1 MNKFKMIAIDIDGTL
16 LNKDKKILFET
27 KQDIKEAYNKGV
39 IICICTGRAYPA
51 TKKYV
56 DELGLDIP
64 LILYNG
70 SRIIMNNGEKII
82 FNKTI
87 DKEVSNGVF
96 DIINMND
103 GTCCFWKEDTLY
115 FNKNNEYTVYY
126 ENLTGI
132 KPTIINDYDEN
143 LFTNINKFLWFDTPE
158 NLEFIKNNILN
169 NVVGIDCFKSQ
180 NNILE
185 IVPKGINKGEA
196 IKFLANYYN
205 IDISEVI
212 AVGDDENDISM
223 IMAAGLG
230 VAMENAKD
238 CVKEAADFI
247 TLSNEENGVGKVICE
262 FMLKL
267 YWW

>member
-1 MNKFKMIAIDIDGTL
+1 MNNFKMIAIDIDGTL
-16 LNKDKKILFET
+16 LNNDKKILFET
-27 KQDIKEAYNKGV
+27 KQDIIKAYDKGV

-51 TKKYV
+51 AKRYV

-70 SRIIMNNGEKII
+70 SRILMNNGTEII

-87 DKEVSNGVF
+87 DKEVSNSVF

-115 FNKNNEYTVYY
+115 FNKNNEYTAYY
-126 ENLTGI
+126 EKLTGI
-132 KPTIINDYDEN
+132 KPTIIIDYDESI
-143 LFTNINKFLWFDTPE
+143 FTNINKFIWFDTPQ

-169 NVVGIDCFKSQ
+169 NVAGIDCFKSQ
-180 NNILE
+180 NYILE
-185 IVPKGINKGEA
+185 IVPTGINKGEA

-230 VAMENAKD
+230 VAMKNAKD
-238 CVKEAADFI
+238 CVKEVADYI
-247 TLSNEENGVGKVICE
+247 TSSNKENGVGKVINE
-262 FMLKL
+262 FIL
-267 YWW
+267 

>member
-1 MNKFKMIAIDIDGTL
+1 MNNFKMIAIDIDGTL
-16 LNKDKKILFET
+16 LNNDKKILFET
-27 KQDIKEAYNKGV
+27 KQDIIKAYDKGI

-51 TKKYV
+51 AKRYV

-70 SRIIMNNGEKII
+70 SRILMNNGAEII

-132 KPTIINDYDEN
+132 KPTIINDYDET
-143 LFTNINKFLWFDTPE
+143 LFDNINKFIWFDTPQ

-180 NNILE
+180 SHILE
-185 IVPKGINKGEA
+185 IVPKDVNKGEA
-196 IKFLANYYN
+196 IKILSSYYN
-205 IDISEVI
+205 IDISGVI
-212 AVGDDENDISM
+212 AIGDDENDVSM
-223 IMAAGLG
+223 IIAAGLG
-230 VAMENAKD
+230 VAMGNAKV
-238 CVKEAADFI
+238 CVKEVADYI
-247 TLSNEENGVGKVICE
+247 TLSNEENGVGKVINE
-262 FMLKL
+262 FIL
-267 YWW
+267 

>member
-1 MNKFKMIAIDIDGTL
+1 MNSYKLLAIDIDGTL
-16 LNKDKKILFET
+16 ITNDKKILDET
-27 KQDIKEAYNKGV
+27 KQDIIKAYNKGV

-51 TKKYV
+51 AKRYIS
-56 DELGLDIP
+56 ELDLDIP

-70 SRIIMNNGEKII
+70 SRIISGNGEETI

-115 FNKNNEYTVYY
+115 FNKNDEYTAYY

-132 KPTIINDYDEN
+132 KPAIINDYDES

-158 NLEFIKNNILN
+158 NLQFIKNNILN
-169 NVVGIDCFKSQ
+169 DVAGIDCFKSQ
-180 NNILE
+180 SHILE
-185 IVPKGINKGEA
+185 IVPKNINKGEA

-223 IMAAGLG
+223 IMSAGLG
-230 VAMENAKD
+230 VAMENARS
-238 CVKEAADFI
+238 CVKEVADYI
-247 TLSNEENGVGKVICE
+247 TLSNEENGVGKVINE
-262 FMLKL
+262 FIL
-267 YWW
+267 

>member
-1 MNKFKMIAIDIDGTL
+1 MDKYKLIAIDIDGTL
-16 LNKDKKILFET
+16 LTNDKKILGDT
-27 KQDIKEAYNKGV
+27 KLDIKKAFEKGI

-51 TKKYV
+51 AKRYV
-56 DELGLDIP
+56 DELNLDIP

-70 SRIIMNNGEKII
+70 CRIISKENII

-103 GTCCFWKEDTLY
+103 GTCCFWKDDTLY

-132 KPTIINDYDEN
+132 KPTIINDYDER
-143 LFTNINKFLWFDTPE
+143 LFTNINKFIWFDTPQ
-158 NLEFIKNNILN
+158 NLQFIKNNILN
-169 NVVGIDCFKSQ
+169 NVAGIDCFKSQ
-180 NNILE
+180 SHILE
-185 IVPKGINKGEA
+185 IVPKDVNKGGA

-230 VAMENAKD
+230 VAMKNAKD
-238 CVKEAADFI
+238 CVKEVANYI
-247 TLSNEENGVGKVICE
+247 TSSNEENGVGKVINE
-262 FMLKL
+262 FIL
-267 YWW
+267 

>member
-1 MNKFKMIAIDIDGTL
+1 MKTFKLFAIDIDGTL
-16 LNKDKKILFET
+16 ITNNKKILAET
-27 KQDIKEAYNKGV
+27 KQDIIKAYKKGV

-51 TKKYV
+51 AKRYI
-56 DELGLDIP
+56 DELDLDIP

-70 SRIIMNNGEKII
+70 SRIIMNNGKEIV

-103 GTCCFWKEDTLY
+103 GTCCFWKDDTLY
-115 FNKNNEYTVYY
+115 FNKNDEYTAYY
-126 ENLTGI
+126 EKLTGI
-132 KPTIINDYDEN
+132 KPAIIKDYDES

-158 NLEFIKNNILN
+158 NLQFIKNNILN
-169 NVVGIDCFKSQ
+169 NVAGIDCFKSQ

-230 VAMENAKD
+230 VAMGNARS
-238 CVKEAADFI
+238 CVKEVADYI
-247 TLSNEENGVGKVICE
+247 TLSNEENGVGKVINK
-262 FMLKL
+262 FIL
-267 YWW
+267 

>member
-1 MNKFKMIAIDIDGTL
+1 MNNFKMIAIDIDGTL
-16 LNKDKKILFET
+16 LNNDKKILFET
-27 KQDIKEAYNKGV
+27 KQDIIKAYDKGI

-51 TKKYV
+51 AKRYV

-70 SRIIMNNGEKII
+70 SRILMNNGAEII

-87 DKEVSNGVF
+87 DKEVSNSVF

-115 FNKNNEYTVYY
+115 FNKNNEYTAYY
-126 ENLTGI
+126 EKLTGI
-132 KPTIINDYDEN
+132 KPTIIIDYDESI
-143 LFTNINKFLWFDTPE
+143 FTNINKFLWFDTPE
-158 NLEFIKNNILN
+158 NLMFIKNNILN
-169 NVVGIDCFKSQ
+169 NVAGIDCFKSQ
-180 NNILE
+180 NYILE
-185 IVPKGINKGEA
+185 IVPTGINKGEA

-230 VAMENAKD
+230 VAMKNAKD
-238 CVKEAADFI
+238 CVKEVADYI
-247 TLSNEENGVGKVICE
+247 SSSNEENGVGKVINE
-262 FMLKL
+262 FII
-267 YWW
+267 

>member
-27 KQDIKEAYNKGV
+27 KQDIKEAYNKGI

-51 TKKYV
+51 AKRYV
-56 DELGLDIP
+56 DELCLDIP

-70 SRIIMNNGEKII
+70 SRILMNNGAEII

-87 DKEVSNGVF
+87 DKEVSNSVF

-103 GTCCFWKEDTLY
+103 GTFCFWKEDTLY
-115 FNKNNEYTVYY
+115 FNKNNEYTAYY
-126 ENLTGI
+126 EKLTGI
-132 KPTIINDYDEN
+132 KPTIIIDYDESI
-143 LFTNINKFLWFDTPE
+143 FTNINKFLWFDTPE
-158 NLEFIKNNILN
+158 NLMFIKNNILN
-169 NVVGIDCFKSQ
+169 NVAGIDCFKSQ
-180 NNILE
+180 NYILE
-185 IVPKGINKGEA
+185 IVPTGINKGEA

-212 AVGDDENDISM
+212 AIGDDENDVSM

-230 VAMENAKD
+230 VAMKNAKD
-238 CVKEAADFI
+238 CVKEVADYI
-247 TLSNEENGVGKVICE
+247 SSSNEENGVGKVINK
-262 FMLKL
+262 FIL
-267 YWW
+267 

>member
-1 MNKFKMIAIDIDGTL
+1 MNNFKMIAIDIDGTL

-27 KQDIKEAYNKGV
+27 KQDIKKAYNKGV

-51 TKKYV
+51 AKRYV
-56 DELGLDIP
+56 DELDLNIP

-70 SRIIMNNGEKII
+70 SRIIISNGEKII

-132 KPTIINDYDEN
+132 KPTIINDYDET
-143 LFTNINKFLWFDTPE
+143 LFDNINKFIWFDTPQ

-180 NNILE
+180 SHILE
-185 IVPKGINKGEA
+185 IVPKDVNKGEA
-196 IKFLANYYN
+196 IKILSSYYN
-205 IDISEVI
+205 IDISGVI
-212 AVGDDENDISM
+212 AIGDDENDVSM
-223 IMAAGLG
+223 IIAAGLG
-230 VAMENAKD
+230 VAMGNAKV
-238 CVKEAADFI
+238 CVKEVADYI
-247 TLSNEENGVGKVICE
+247 TLSNEENGVGKVINE
-262 FMLKL
+262 FIL
-267 YWW
+267 

>member
-1 MNKFKMIAIDIDGTL
+1 MNNFKMIAIDIDGTL

-27 KQDIKEAYNKGV
+27 KQDIKKAYNKGV

-51 TKKYV
+51 AKRYV
-56 DELGLDIP
+56 DELDLNIP

-70 SRIIMNNGEKII
+70 SRIIISNGEKII

-132 KPTIINDYDEN
+132 KPTIINDYDES
-143 LFTNINKFLWFDTPE
+143 LFDNINKFIWFDTPE
-158 NLEFIKNNILN
+158 NLQFIKNNILN
-169 NVVGIDCFKSQ
+169 DVAGIDCFKSQ
-180 NNILE
+180 SHILE
-185 IVPKGINKGEA
+185 IVPKDVNKGEA
-196 IKFLANYYN
+196 IKFLSSYYN
-205 IDISEVI
+205 IDISGVI
-212 AVGDDENDISM
+212 AIGDDENDISM
-223 IMAAGLG
+223 IMSAGLG
-230 VAMENAKD
+230 VAMGNGKV
-238 CVKEAADFI
+238 CVKEVADYI
-247 TLSNEENGVGKVICE
+247 TSSNEENGIGKVINE
-262 FMLKL
+262 FIL
-267 YWW
+267 

>member
-1 MNKFKMIAIDIDGTL
+1 MNNFKMIAIDIDGTL
-16 LNKDKKILFET
+16 LNNDKKILFET
-27 KQDIKEAYNKGV
+27 KQDIIKAYDKGI

-51 TKKYV
+51 AKRYV

-70 SRIIMNNGEKII
+70 SRILMNNGAEII

-132 KPTIINDYDEN
+132 KPTIINDYDES
-143 LFTNINKFLWFDTPE
+143 LFDNINKFIWFDTPQ

-180 NNILE
+180 SHILE
-185 IVPKGINKGEA
+185 IVPKDVNKGEA
-196 IKFLANYYN
+196 IKILSSYYN
-205 IDISEVI
+205 IDISGVI
-212 AVGDDENDISM
+212 AIGDDENDVSM
-223 IMAAGLG
+223 IIAAGLG
-230 VAMENAKD
+230 VAMGNAKV
-238 CVKEAADFI
+238 CVKEVADYI
-247 TLSNEENGVGKVICE
+247 TLSNEENGVGKVINE
-262 FMLKL
+262 FIL
-267 YWW
+267 